1 MGAAA
6 DPLTIVILVDHAN
19 VTGGQAKVAFDSA
32 RGLLG
37 AGHRPILFTSAGPV
51 SDDLKASGLE
61 VICLDQPDLV
71 SNPSKLEAAVQGFW
85 NFRAVAALAKLLREC
100 PPDNTIVHVHGWA
113 KSLSPA
119 IAKPIRE
126 SGFPAIYT
134 IHEYFLFC
142 PNGGFYDYQEGRM
155 CERTPL
161 SGACWKA
168 HCDSQSYGRKLW
180 RNARLA
186 FARSMLG
193 FPDVFSDYVC
203 ISALQA
209 GIVRPYLPEGAAVH
223 AVANPIAVDDLGP
236 KTDAAQGDFAF
247 VARVSPEKGPLLFAQ
262 AARLAGVTP
271 LFVGDGPQGARL
283 RAEFPEARVTGW
295 VKPEEARAAL
305 RAARALVFPSHW
317 VEGQPL
323 AVLEAKALGTPVI
336 VSDVCAGR
344 EEIVDGQMGLW
355 FKSGDAQDL
364 ARALSAMKDDARVR
378 RMSANAHQAYWRA
391 PPTLDAHVAKI
402 EAIYCA
408 MLARRAATA
417 TIPLSLR

>member
-6 DPLTIVILVDHAN
+6 DPLTIVICVDHAN

-32 RGLLG
+32 RGLLA

-51 SDDLKASGLE
+51 SDDLRASGLE
-61 VICLDQPDLV
+61 VICLDQSDLV
-71 SNPSKLEAAVQGFW
+71 SNPSKLEGAVQGFW
-85 NFRAVAALAKLLREC
+85 NFKAVAALTRLLRDC
-100 PPDNTIVHVHGWA
+100 PKASTIVHVHGWA

-119 IAKPIRE
+119 IAKPIAK
-126 SGFPAIYT
+126 SGLPAIYT

-142 PNGGFYDYQEGRM
+142 PNGGFYDYQEGRV
-155 CERTPL
+155 CRRTPL

-180 RNARLA
+180 RNARLT
-186 FARSMLG
+186 FARSTLG

-209 GIVRPYLPEGAAVH
+209 DIVRPYLPEGVTVH
-223 AVANPIAVDDLGP
+223 AVSNPIAVDDLGP
-236 KTDAAQGDFAF
+236 KADPATGEFAF
-247 VARVSPEKGPLLFAQ
+247 VARISPEKGPLLFAQ

-271 LFVGDGPQGARL
+271 LFVGDGPLGGRL

-295 VKPEEARAAL
+295 VKPAEARAAL
-305 RAARALVFPSHW
+305 RSARALVFPSHW
-317 VEGQPL
+317 YEGQPL

-344 EEIVDGQMGLW
+344 EEIVDGEMGLW
-355 FKSGDAQDL
+355 FKSGDVEDL
-364 ARALSAMKDDARVR
+364 ARALMAMKDDAMVR
-378 RMSANAHQAYWRA
+378 RMSANARAAYWRS

-402 EAIYCA
+402 EAIYRA
-408 MLARRAATA
+408 MLARRAGVAA
-417 TIPLSLR
+417 A